1 MNEVLAARTPAKNDT
16 CATLL
21 LTAGEPVHVVSQRLG
36 HARVEITLNT
46 YAHVLPDM
54 QKQAAATMGAILHR

>member
-1 MNEVLAARTPAKNDT
+1 MVARPRRGAR
-16 CATLL
+16 A
-21 LTAGEPVHVVSQRLG
+21 SG

-54 QKQAAATMGAILHR
+54 QKQAAATMGALLHGR

>member
-1 MNEVLAARTPAKNDT
+1 MRHT

-21 LTAGEPVHVVSQRLG
+21 LQAGEPYMSCRSG
-36 HARVEITLNT
+36 SGMHASITLNT

-54 QKQAAATMGAILHR
+54 QKQAAATMGALLHV